1 MELRLPLEMSPGRE
15 AACRA
20 VFGTHTHT
28 KIYPILIQLIV
39 KIYNLIA
46 GVTGEGLQHY
56 NTSPIRIVKNE
67 KTGTSE

>member
-1 MELRLPLEMSPGRE
+1 MHLHMY
-15 AACRA
+15 
-20 VFGTHTHT
+20 THTHT

-46 GVTGEGLQHY
+46 GVIGEGLQHY

-67 KTGTSE
+67 KTGTSEWKTTVKVEKKKMWKC

>member
-1 MELRLPLEMSPGRE
+1 M
-15 AACRA
+15 
-20 VFGTHTHT
+20 
-28 KIYPILIQLIV
+28 IQLIV

-67 KTGTSE
+67 KTGTSELKTTVKVKKKKNVKVLVAQSAFDSL